1 MPLKVWPQIPL
12 LSDLTHFNLLAWKSM
27 NIKSEI
33 SVTEFKLRGAV
44 RREIKITER
53 YRDDIAKARADRE
66 SLEARLNWLR
76 ALDKQGL
83 KEIA

>member
-1 MPLKVWPQIPL
+1 
-12 LSDLTHFNLLAWKSM
+12 M
-27 NIKSEI
+27 NIECEI

-44 RREIKITER
+44 QREVKITER

-66 SLEARLNWLR
+66 ALEARLNWLR